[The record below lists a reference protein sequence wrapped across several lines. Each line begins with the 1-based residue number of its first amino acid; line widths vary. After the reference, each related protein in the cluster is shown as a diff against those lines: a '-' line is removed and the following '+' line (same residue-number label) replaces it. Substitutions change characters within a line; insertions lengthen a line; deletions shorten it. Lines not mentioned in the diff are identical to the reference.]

1 METKNK
7 RSSYACM
14 FHGLCIYFCSLNLL
28 LFDVTRARRVRGR
41 RWQRRQSAAAVSC
54 WRLRRRLRLI
64 KRGQRPCFIP
74 CQIPRQ
80 DEIERGGEM
89 FQGIASTYINIVM
102 FHNRSKNTTL
112 SVCRGKTLEKHRRA
126 AQESQQKGNKIK
138 DRVGL
143 TCGAGLVIGLPCCCC
158 AQLPGPPGPPGPP

>member
-1 METKNK
+1 MRRGTTDGFVRRSAWGGNEKCCAKNADSMNSSLVQIKAYFSANVLFRKKDAYLIMETKNK

-28 LFDVTRARRVRGR
+28 LFDVTRARRDRGR

-80 DEIERGGEM
+80 DEREG
-89 FQGIASTYINIVM
+89 
-102 FHNRSKNTTL
+102 
-112 SVCRGKTLEKHRRA
+112 
-126 AQESQQKGNKIK
+126 
-138 DRVGL
+138 
-143 TCGAGLVIGLPCCCC
+143 
-158 AQLPGPPGPPGPP
+158 